1 MTVDDGVV
9 EQLRFF
15 KVSEADI
22 AAEMAK
28 RAGGAT
34 EGESDVYE
42 VHADA
47 WDSWLFFLK
56 VQRQWVF
63 VPVSAG
69 MGVSSQRMSLNWN
82 GVRAL
87 VLLSGVKRKRW
98 EGLIDDLLV
107 IEETV
112 LKAEQDAHAEAQ

>member
-1 MTVDDGVV
+1 MVDDSAAEG
-9 EQLRFF
+9 LRRFG
-15 KVSEADI
+15 VSEEDI

-28 RAGGAT
+28 RNGT
-34 EGESDVYE
+34 DVEPEEDAFE

-69 MGVSSQRMSLNWN
+69 MGVSSQRMSLDWN

-87 VLLSGVKRKRW
+87 VLLSGIKRKRW
-98 EGLIDDLLV
+98 ACLVDDLLV

-112 LKAEQDAHAEAQ
+112 LKAEQDARAEAQQ